1 MENVW
6 ELFEELDEM
15 VYVSDPETHE
25 LVYMNRH
32 LREALGY
39 GSHEEYRGKPCHQIL
54 QGSPVPCSFCN
65 TQQLRTGT
73 FVSWTHKNPV
83 LHKCFLVKD
92 SLIQAQGKTYRME
105 IAIDAD
111 PDSSGSPYYARS
123 ETILNQCMQ
132 HMFSSTNPEQSI
144 QRMLTYI
151 GTTFSCDRAYIFE
164 LSDNQTTS
172 NTYEWCAENVTPQ
185 KDLLQN
191 VSVSGIDWWMALF
204 ADHEATVIPD
214 LENIRLQYP
223 ESYAVLKPQD
233 IHSLA
238 AGPIHADGK
247 IIGFLGVDNPD
258 LKRKKLLKN

>member
-1 MENVW
+1 MEGLPMENVW

-151 GTTFSCDRAYIFE
+151 GHH
-164 LSDNQTTS
+164 
-172 NTYEWCAENVTPQ
+172 
-185 KDLLQN
+185 LL
-191 VSVSGIDWWMALF
+191 L
-204 ADHEATVIPD
+204 
-214 LENIRLQYP
+214 
-223 ESYAVLKPQD
+223 
-233 IHSLA
+233 
-238 AGPIHADGK
+238 
-247 IIGFLGVDNPD
+247 
-258 LKRKKLLKN
+258 